1 MNKLIELKNKYIL
14 KAIPK
19 TRAEAFKN
27 LRVGDMIEI
36 RLKLTH
42 ERSGDNNSLIAYYPS
57 INGITTGIPTINKL
71 IEKGM
76 VLDEIIDGSEY
87 KSYGEMKEEFGDVLE
102 RLLYN
107 SNIQLLTRI
116 NEALEYLNRQYAEQD
131 KFTRITYAD
140 LLYNL
145 ELILK
150 GE

>member
-1 MNKLIELKNKYIL
+1 MNKLIELKNRYIL

-27 LRVGDMIEI
+27 LKVGDMIEI

-76 VLDEIIDGSEY
+76 ILEEIIDGNEY
-87 KSYGEMKEEFGDVLE
+87 KSYGEMKEELGDNFDK
-102 RLLYN
+102 YMYK
-107 SNIQLLTRI
+107 SNIELLTKIDKAAEYI
-116 NEALEYLNRQYAEQD
+116 NK
-131 KFTRITYAD
+131 KFVSQGGFTSCEWND
-140 LLYNL
+140 LLNEL
-145 ELILK
+145 LLILK
-150 GE
+150 GK